1 MKLFSLRLTT
11 LKSKLYAIVFASFV
25 VRVVAF
31 FSLPNTA
38 SNLGPDEG
46 NYANLIEWV
55 GQGEPVSDYPQF
67 GPNLYYSS
75 RAIILPATL
84 LHQLGMD
91 SLLSMRFVSST
102 YGLLLATLVC
112 TILIQID
119 NRRIN
124 RGKFSPQEG
133 KVISGLFAVFVFLP
147 SHFFWSTVGLRESA
161 VEFWTISTF
170 WVFFWILNLEKKVTL
185 AKASLLL
192 LCVIMVFSSR
202 PQVGLI
208 LGASLLIY
216 LIAKIK
222 NKTSLFL
229 LPVTL
234 SAIFVGSLLC
244 TTPKTPTTPTTPT
257 TPITPFKVNFI
268 DNIVSQTK
276 NLTSHHEANQAGAES
291 VIATASC
298 PLTQNS
304 TFNELFCLAWK
315 SPYSTFTFL
324 FRPVLGVDVTST
336 SSLLAAAE
344 NILWLASFLFIMVVY
359 IRNKKLAFIAA
370 IAPSLL
376 FASIYSIAAG
386 AYEGN
391 MGTAFRHKS
400 LILWVVLLLIA
411 STIVATQ
418 QRKAEQQGIPA
429 ASQE

>member
-229 LPVTL
+229 LPVIL

-244 TTPKTPTTPTTPT
+244 TTPTTSTTPT

-411 STIVATQ
+411 SAIVATQ

-429 ASQE
+429 SSQE

>member
-1 MKLFSLRLTT
+1 MKLFKLKFTT

-31 FSLPNTA
+31 FALPNTA

-229 LPVTL
+229 LPVIL

-244 TTPKTPTTPTTPT
+244 TTPTTSTTPT

-411 STIVATQ
+411 SAIVATQ

-429 ASQE
+429 SSQE

>member
-1 MKLFSLRLTT
+1 
-11 LKSKLYAIVFASFV
+11 
-25 VRVVAF
+25 
-31 FSLPNTA
+31 
-38 SNLGPDEG
+38 
-46 NYANLIEWV
+46 
-55 GQGEPVSDYPQF
+55 
-67 GPNLYYSS
+67 
-75 RAIILPATL
+75 
-84 LHQLGMD
+84 
-91 SLLSMRFVSST
+91 MRFVSST

-119 NRRIN
+119 SRRIN
-124 RGKFSPQEG
+124 RGKFSSQEG

-147 SHFFWSTVGLRESA
+147 SHFFWSTIGLRESA

-185 AKASLLL
+185 AKALLLL

-216 LIAKIK
+216 LLAKIK

-234 SAIFVGSLLC
+234 GAIFVGSLLC
-244 TTPKTPTTPTTPT
+244 TTPTTPT
-257 TPITPFKVNFI
+257 TPITPLTPFKVNFI

-291 VIATASC
+291 VIVTASC

-344 NILWLASFLFIMVVY
+344 NILWLTSFLFIMIVY
-359 IRNKKLAFIAA
+359 IRNKRLAFFAA

-400 LILWVVLLLIA
+400 LIIWVVLLLNA

-418 QRKAEQQGIPA
+418 QRKAEQQGISGS
-429 ASQE
+429 SQE

>member
-1 MKLFSLRLTT
+1 MKLFKLRLTT

-31 FSLPNTA
+31 FALPNTA

-216 LIAKIK
+216 LLAKIK

-244 TTPKTPTTPTTPT
+244 TTPTTSTTPT

-344 NILWLASFLFIMVVY
+344 NILWLASFLFIIVVY

-429 ASQE
+429 SSQE